1 MIFTTNESIASFGGK
16 MLKLSHESPITDSK
30 MQLNLYLPHQYF
42 DPEHKE
48 PLPVLLFLSGL
59 TSTPDNISEKGYIEP
74 YANKYGLAVLL
85 PDTSPRLED
94 PKFKDGNGAGF
105 YLDATT
111 DPWSKHFKMYSY
123 ILKDLIPSIGKEF
136 SKLNIQR
143 MSICGHSMGGFGA
156 IMIYLRNPNRFKSCS
171 GFAPLTHP
179 KGCFNGKKYFTQYL
193 GPDESK
199 WDQYDPCDLIK
210 TFDGQKTPILIHQGK
225 KDEFYIEKHLLPEEF
240 LASSKGTK
248 MDGLIDLRFVDDY
261 DHSYYFVST
270 FVPEHFKFHAKHL
283 DLI

>member
-16 MLKLSHESPITDSK
+16 MLKLSHESQITDSK

-42 DPEHKE
+42 DSNHKE
-48 PLPVLLFLSGL
+48 PLPVLLFLSGI

-105 YLDATT
+105 YVDATT
-111 DPWSKHFKMYSY
+111 DPWSKHFKMNSY

-179 KGCFNGKKYFTQYL
+179 KGCFTGRKYLTQYL

-210 TFDGQKTPILIHQGK
+210 TFDGPKTPILIHQGK
-225 KDEFYIEKHLLPEEF
+225 KDEYYIEKHLLPEDF

-248 MDGLIDLRFVDDY
+248 MDGLIDLRFVDNY

>member
-16 MLKLSHESPITDSK
+16 MLKLSHESQITDSK

-42 DPEHKE
+42 DSNHKE
-48 PLPVLLFLSGL
+48 PLPVLLFLSGI

-105 YLDATT
+105 YVDATT
-111 DPWSKHFKMYSY
+111 DPWSKHFKMNSY

-179 KGCFNGKKYFTQYL
+179 KGCFTGRKYLTQYL

-210 TFDGQKTPILIHQGK
+210 TFDGPKTPILIHQGK
-225 KDEFYIEKHLLPEEF
+225 KDEYYIEKHLLPEDF

-248 MDGLIDLRFVDDY
+248 MDELIDLRFVDNY

>member
-48 PLPVLLFLSGL
+48 PLPVLLFFSGL

-105 YLDATT
+105 YVDATT

-225 KDEFYIEKHLLPEEF
+225 GRSSISRSIYFLKSFWLLLREPKWTD
-240 LASSKGTK
+240 SS
-248 MDGLIDLRFVDDY
+248 I
-261 DHSYYFVST
+261 FVSSMIMIT
-270 FVPEHFKFHAKHL
+270 LTTLRRRLFQNISSFMRN
-283 DLI
+283 I

>member
-1 MIFTTNESIASFGGK
+1 
-16 MLKLSHESPITDSK
+16 MLKLSHESQITDSK

-42 DPEHKE
+42 NSNHKE
-48 PLPVLLFLSGL
+48 PLPVLLFLSGI

-105 YLDATT
+105 YVDATT
-111 DPWSKHFKMYSY
+111 DPWSKHFKMNSY

-179 KGCFNGKKYFTQYL
+179 KGCFTGRKYLTQYL

-210 TFDGQKTPILIHQGK
+210 TFDGPKTPILIHQGK
-225 KDEFYIEKHLLPEEF
+225 KDEYYIEKHLLPEDF

-248 MDGLIDLRFVDDY
+248 MDGLIDLRFVDNY